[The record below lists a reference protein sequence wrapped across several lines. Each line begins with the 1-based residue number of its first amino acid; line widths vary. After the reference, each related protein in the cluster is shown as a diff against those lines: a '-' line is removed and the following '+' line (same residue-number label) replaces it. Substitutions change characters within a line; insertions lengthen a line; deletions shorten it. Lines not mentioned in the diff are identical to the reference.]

1 MNFKRIFTGVLCAA
15 VAASSVAAPASAAL
29 KHSGYDLSSLGEGM
43 GIVGEYFS
51 EYVNGVRVRSEV
63 RPTAH
68 KWVEEGFE
76 TAYPH
81 AGYSRL
87 YAKNSDTKQFEAL
100 NYTSYNG
107 LFANWETRFVEYDW
121 DYLDILAQYKNCAE
135 CAKAV
140 TNMTVV
146 LNSEKCPHGNT
157 HFNKWVAQVWDRRQT
172 NIPGAGWKYD
182 FGNKNLVD
190 EFDVFAWTDADVHVP
205 CTSVRAIEAP
215 ITEKGPYFGLAQ
227 SETLPVYDAY
237 RSNVVEVKP
246 EYKVA
251 FVGDINVATGKKI
264 NLNNKDEKILADAY
278 KSLIGDAWLNNVNFK
293 ANYAGVLNYVDLS
306 ARDVAT
312 GRFLM
317 SDADIAKNI
326 VVVTTKYVS
335 GPTFDMNGKING
347 TKTVDL
353 AKEFVA
359 DYKLKLDGKW
369 NAKFD
374 AEYDYDDE
382 EYNKSVAYA
391 MPVYARP
398 ATVGEIS
405 WTEPNHEDVAPFQY
419 YQYLTVCGVVFNG
432 ENGRPVITRYLGTY
446 AGPDNSWK
454 LDY

>member
-43 GIVGEYFS
+43 GTVGEYFT

-87 YAKNSDTKQFEAL
+87 YAKNSDTKAWEAL
-100 NYTSYNG
+100 AYTSYNG
-107 LFANWETRFVEYDW
+107 LYANWETRFVDYDW

-135 CAKAV
+135 CEKAA
-140 TNMTVV
+140 TNMTIV
-146 LNSEKCPHGNT
+146 LDSEKCPHGIN
-157 HFNKWVAQVWDRRQT
+157 HFDKWVANVWKRQQT
-172 NIPGAGWKYD
+172 NVPGAGWTYD
-182 FGNKNLVD
+182 FGNRAFGVSDALV
-190 EFDVFAWTDADVHVP
+190 HKL
-205 CTSVRAIEAP
+205 SVRTNAVEAP
-215 ITEKGPYFGLAQ
+215 KADGFATNG
-227 SETLPVYDAY
+227 SEQY
-237 RSNVVEVKP
+237 VVEVKP

-251 FVGDINVATGKKI
+251 FVGDVNVATGKKI

-278 KSLIGDAWLNNVNFK
+278 KTLIGDAWLNNVNFK

-306 ARDVAT
+306 ARDAAT

-326 VVVTTKYVS
+326 VVVTTKYVA
-335 GPTFDMNGKING
+335 GPTFDATGKING

-382 EYNKSVAYA
+382 EYNKSVTYA
-391 MPVYARP
+391 VPVYARA
-398 ATVGEIS
+398 ATADEIS